1 MKTLININLPELTDI
16 LNPWREETI
25 ELSHKGVP
33 PHVSLIYPWLETPIS
48 KKELKNIQKILE
60 NTKIFT
66 LEFDSI
72 KKFDNGTTYFS
83 PSNTKKLQEIQNKIM
98 KKYPTIK
105 MYNGEFKDTIFHLTI
120 AKIGDDEEKFVEIQN
135 KLSKYLPIKKEIT
148 QITIMQEDENG
159 YWSDY
164 TTINLK

>member
-1 MKTLININLPELTDI
+1 
-16 LNPWREETI
+16 
-25 ELSHKGVP
+25 
-33 PHVSLIYPWLETPIS
+33 
-48 KKELKNIQKILE
+48 
-60 NTKIFT
+60 

-83 PSNTKKLQEIQNKIM
+83 PSNTNELKEIQNKIM

-120 AKIGDDEEKFVEIQN
+120 AKIGDDEEKFLEIQN

-148 QITIMQEDENG
+148 QVTIMQEDKNG
-159 YWSDY
+159 YWSTCLD
-164 TTINLK
+164 INFK